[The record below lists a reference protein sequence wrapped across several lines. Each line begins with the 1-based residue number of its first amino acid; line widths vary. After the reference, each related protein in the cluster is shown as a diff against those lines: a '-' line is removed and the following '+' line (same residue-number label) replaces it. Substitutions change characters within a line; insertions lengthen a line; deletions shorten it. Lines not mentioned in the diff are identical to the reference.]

1 MKKKFD
7 ISPYRPCREALAYY
21 AGKPTFEEAWQECGR
36 GDWMLWIAQKLGVD
50 DRTMTR
56 AKALC
61 ANTVRHLMKD
71 SRSTDAIDAAL
82 RYADG
87 EITREQ
93 LDRYDMDATTFAAS
107 RALAA
112 GSYAAA
118 AYYATGYAAAAAAAA
133 LTDAADAAAD
143 AAGYAADSAALADA
157 AGYAAARNANLLETA
172 RICREVL
179 TDEVFKKVK
188 NS

>member
-1 MKKKFD
+1 MKEKFD
-7 ISPYRPCREALAYY
+7 IGQFEPCREALAYY
-21 AGKPTFEEAWQECGR
+21 AGKPTFEAAWNECGR

-87 EITREQ
+87 KITREQ
-93 LDRYDMDATTFAAS
+93 LDRYDRD
-107 RALAA
+107 ALAA
-112 GSYAAA
+112 VDSATAYADSYTDAYVRSLAAAYARTYTYAAA
-118 AYYATGYAAAAAAAA
+118 AYAAVSAATYAATYAAAVKKK
-133 LTDAADAAAD
+133 
-143 AAGYAADSAALADA
+143 
-157 AGYAAARNANLLETA
+157 NLLETA
-172 RICREVL
+172 RICQEVL
-179 TDEVFKKVK
+179 TDAVFKKVK
-188 NS
+188 ELKIYKVEF